1 MPTSTRLRSPIVELY
16 SGRAFPNEL
25 QASQYFNISRYHI
38 RDSMKNSL
46 IVRNKL
52 REKCAFA
59 TYYFGMDIKSRLSSY
74 FQK

>member
-1 MPTSTRLRSPIVELY
+1 MPSSTRLRSPIIELY

-25 QASQYFNISRYHI
+25 QASQFFNISRYYI
-38 RDSMKNSL
+38 RDSIKNSH
-46 IVRNKL
+46 IVRNEI

-59 TYYFGMDIKSRLSSY
+59 TYYFGIDTKSRLDFY